1 MGNATISFNPDDPE
15 DCKRAVTEMR
25 RILWGHLGPAQVR
38 RLFSEAT
45 PSRRVIGVNSNVD
58 LMATYVA
65 FRKVSKISVEKFAA
79 YCAKVNETLSRDDRV
94 GPRGS
99 TNREALEK
107 QIRREKKRAAKHPV
121 YRELIES
128 VAEKYQERVR
138 EALRAQ
144 SK

>member
-1 MGNATISFNPDDPE
+1 MGTATISFKPDDPN
-15 DCKRAVTEMR
+15 DCKRAVTEMK

-45 PSRRVIGVNSNVD
+45 PSRQLIGVNSNVE
-58 LMATYVA
+58 LMALYFA
-65 FRKVSKISVEKFAA
+65 YRKACKISVGKFATC
-79 YCAKVNETLSRDDRV
+79 CAKLNETLSRDDRA

-107 QIRREKKRAAKHPV
+107 QIRREKKRAAKNPR

-128 VAEKYQERVR
+128 LAEKYQERVR